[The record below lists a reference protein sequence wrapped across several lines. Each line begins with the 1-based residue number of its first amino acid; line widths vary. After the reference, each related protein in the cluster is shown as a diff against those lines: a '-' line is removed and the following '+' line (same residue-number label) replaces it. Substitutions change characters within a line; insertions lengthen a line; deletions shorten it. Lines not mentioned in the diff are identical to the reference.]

1 MYKNIIK
8 LKLVE
13 VIHDIMLQNT
23 DPITH
28 TLVACKLE
36 IINQENVVN

>member
-13 VIHDIMLQNT
+13 VIHDIMLQDT
-23 DPITH
+23 DTITPN
-28 TLVACKLE
+28 LLACKLE
-36 IINQENVVN
+36 SINQENVVN